1 MVIDHPANALGRDFF
16 VGDLHGM
23 FPALERLLER
33 AGFDPAA
40 DRVFS
45 VGDLID
51 RGPHSSTYRSWLN
64 QPWFHAI
71 RGNHEALGLRAARAV
86 LEGDARAGLA
96 VADWAAN
103 GGGWLTERLDSARE
117 ALARLHD
124 DVTALPYLRTVTT
137 VLGRVG
143 VVHAEVPMDIAWP
156 ALCAQLAGSAT
167 LQEAVLWSRE
177 RIRAQDATPVSGI
190 DWVVCGHTPL
200 REAQRLGNHWFID
213 TGACYTDALTAA
225 LTALVPTV
233 DGWRTHQEST
243 TRRPSRT

>member
-1 MVIDHPANALGRDFF
+1 MVVDHPANVRGRDFF

-23 FPALERLLER
+23 FAALERLLER
-33 AGFDPAA
+33 ANFDPAA

-51 RGPHSSTYRSWLN
+51 RGPHSAAYGTWLN

-96 VADWAAN
+96 VADWQAN
-103 GGGWLTERLDSARE
+103 GGGWLTERLGGAR
-117 ALARLHD
+117 ATLAQLRD

-143 VVHAEVPMDIAWP
+143 VVHAEVPESLAWP
-156 ALCAQLAGSAT
+156 ALCAQLAGSDK
-167 LQEAVLWSRE
+167 LQEAVLWARE
-177 RIRAQDATPVSGI
+177 RIRAQDTTPVPGI
-190 DWVVCGHTPL
+190 DWVISGHTPL
-200 REAQRLGNHWFID
+200 REPQQLGNHWFID
-213 TGACYTDALTAA
+213 TGACYTDTPTAA
-225 LTALVPTV
+225 LTALVPAAG
-233 DGWRTHQEST
+233 GWQTCQEPTFSKG
-243 TRRPSRT
+243 

>member
-1 MVIDHPANALGRDFF
+1 MVVDHPENPRGRDFF

-23 FPALERLLER
+23 FAALDRLLDR
-33 AGFDPAA
+33 AGFDSAA

-51 RGPHSSTYRSWLN
+51 RGPHSAAYRTWLS

-96 VADWAAN
+96 VADWEAN
-103 GGGWLTERLDSARE
+103 GGGWLTERLGAARE
-117 ALARLHD
+117 ALAWLRD
-124 DVTALPYLRTVTT
+124 DVMALPYLRTVAT

-143 VVHAEVPMDIAWP
+143 VVHAEVPQSLAWP
-156 ALCAQLAGSAT
+156 ALCTEIKDSAK

-177 RIRAQDATPVSGI
+177 RIRAQDTAPVTGI
-190 DWVVCGHTPL
+190 DWVIGGHTPL
-200 REAQRLGNHWFID
+200 REPQRLGNHWFID
-213 TGACYTDALTAA
+213 TGACYTDTRGAA
-225 LTALVPTV
+225 LTALVPAV
-233 DGWRTHQEST
+233 AGWQIHQEPTFSGT
-243 TRRPSRT
+243 